1 MTGLWRAAATDM
13 ADASARS
20 RLPSPFFASTITYFL
35 RLLLRSSS
43 AAKTP
48 SVVPPECSPACL
60 LAPAPSPP
68 PPPPPSSS
76 LPPPPATPP
85 LLDSST
91 VSDSSDCIIRDPMII
106 SSSRS
111 SKRRRGTLSL
121 TEAVR
126 SEWKGV
132 VLFVR
137 STVASSSKGIPGCAS
152 PAARSPCRAGEG
164 ATSGRLQD
172 KQILSQYLPAHGRRA
187 PLTGLPP
194 RLPLARKA
202 RRRAGA
208 PAATPRSLGP
218 ANSLSAEFGRAGGR
232 ARPDKHV
239 SAVRLAEHARF
250 IACSATI
257 LIAAFAPAAHRQHT
271 VRNNYRI

>member
-1 MTGLWRAAATDM
+1 MGLGLGLAGEAAGRTVAVQVACLAQGAWHVECVAWHELGMCVAVRRCAACAQHGVWPLTHTSMTGLWRAAATDM

-152 PAARSPCRAGEG
+152 PAARS
-164 ATSGRLQD
+164 
-172 KQILSQYLPAHGRRA
+172 LPRW
-187 PLTGLPP
+187 
-194 RLPLARKA
+194 
-202 RRRAGA
+202 
-208 PAATPRSLGP
+208 
-218 ANSLSAEFGRAGGR
+218 
-232 ARPDKHV
+232 
-239 SAVRLAEHARF
+239 
-250 IACSATI
+250 
-257 LIAAFAPAAHRQHT
+257 
-271 VRNNYRI
+271 